1 MNTEKVL
8 EILRAIG
15 NFTEDEVKKYSSL
28 VEINMHPFAE
38 NEYDESDEALLEYFV
53 ATKTNYQI
61 ALASGDSEISSFK
74 AGDVSITSSTNGYAV
89 KNAKALLDDACA
101 SISHLVADKSFYFRE
116 V

>member
-74 AGDVSITSSTNGYAV
+74 AGDVSITSSTNGIAV

>member
-74 AGDVSITSSTNGYAV
+74 AGDVSITSSTDGIAV

>member
-61 ALASGDSEISSFK
+61 ALASGDREISSFK
-74 AGDVSITSSTNGYAV
+74 AGDVSITSSTNGIAV

>member
-15 NFTEDEVKKYSSL
+15 NFTENEVKKYSSL

-74 AGDVSITSSTNGYAV
+74 AGDVSITSSTNGNAV

>member
-61 ALASGDSEISSFK
+61 ALASGDS
-74 AGDVSITSSTNGYAV
+74 
-89 KNAKALLDDACA
+89 
-101 SISHLVADKSFYFRE
+101 
-116 V
+116 

>member
-38 NEYDESDEALLEYFV
+38 NEYDE
-53 ATKTNYQI
+53 I
-61 ALASGDSEISSFK
+61 ADCTQNFK
-74 AGDVSITSSTNGYAV
+74 
-89 KNAKALLDDACA
+89 
-101 SISHLVADKSFYFRE
+101 HFFR
-116 V
+116 VHN